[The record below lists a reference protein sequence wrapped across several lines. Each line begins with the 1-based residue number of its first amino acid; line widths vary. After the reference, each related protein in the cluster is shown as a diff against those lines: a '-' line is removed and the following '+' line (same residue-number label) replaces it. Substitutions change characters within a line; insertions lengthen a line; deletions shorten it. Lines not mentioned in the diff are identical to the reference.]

1 MKILFVINSLK
12 SRSGTERV
20 AIDLANYLAKSP
32 DNKIVIANRD
42 TDKSN
47 TAYPVDEEV
56 DIIACEGNY
65 LSFFLKLKKN
75 IELNSYDILIVHNMG
90 RLTLLCLWLSNIIK
104 IVSLEHSSF
113 ISRSQIVRFF
123 SKIFYNKVDKVV
135 TLTSHECLN
144 FSKIHKNV
152 LQIPNFSSYFDSAR
166 IVNMPKKNIAISV
179 GRLDENKNNI
189 HILKAW
195 HRQIDSL
202 KNWELHIYGEG
213 DQKDNL
219 VNFVKENNLTN
230 VFFKGVTQEP
240 NRVYEEASFF
250 IMSSKFEGLP
260 MVLVEAQCFGLPIIS
275 YNCPYG
281 PSDVIQDRINGF
293 LVENQNIDALGEAI
307 LQLTSSENL
316 LRIFSEKALLSAK
329 KYQPE
334 KIIEIWNSKV
344 IKG

>member
-1 MKILFVINSLK
+1 MKVLFVINSLK

-20 AIDLANYLAKSP
+20 AIDLANYLAISP
-32 DNKIVIANRD
+32 ANKIFIANRD

-47 TAYPVDEEV
+47 AAYLINKEV
-56 DIIACEGNY
+56 DIIPCEGNY
-65 LSFFLKLKKN
+65 LNFFLKLKKN
-75 IELNSYDILIVHNMG
+75 IELNEYDILIVHNMG

-104 IVSLEHSSF
+104 IISLEHSSF
-113 ISRSQIVRFF
+113 VSRSKLVRTL
-123 SKIFYNKVDKVV
+123 SKIFYKKVNKVV

-152 LQIPNFSSYFDSAR
+152 LQIPNFSSYFDSSR
-166 IVNMPKKNIAISV
+166 TISFPKKNIAISV

-195 HRQIDSL
+195 HKQIDSL
-202 KNWELHIYGEG
+202 QDWELHIYGDG
-213 DQKDNL
+213 DQKESL
-219 VNFVKENNLTN
+219 VNFVKDNNLKN
-230 VFFKGVTQEP
+230 VFFKGVTQQP

-275 YNCPYG
+275 YDCPYG
-281 PSDVIQDRINGF
+281 PSDVIQDQINGF

-316 LRIFSEKALLSAK
+316 LRVFSEKALVSAK

-344 IKG
+344 LKG